1 MLTFKELNMIRIC
14 KKNFS
19 FIIGALTF
27 FTLTFN
33 QISSTFAQQLPF
45 LKESSYQ
52 AGEELEYRLRYGFV
66 NAATANLTVK
76 DSELKFS
83 GPHTFH
89 LTAKGKTTS
98 GFSLLF
104 PVDNRYDSYVD
115 SRNFLPYYYTENI
128 RENKYRRTD
137 IVRFNHNKQEV
148 TGNKGVFKSPSKQ
161 TFDMLSAYYFA
172 RNLDLNSVKIGQ
184 SFQLTYF
191 LSDEI
196 ANLGIEY
203 LGVEKVNTVLGEIE
217 CLKFSPQIKPGRIFK
232 KNSRL
237 YLWVTNDGNRIP
249 VKAQVE
255 ILVGSVTLEL
265 VSAKGLKYKLGEK
278 AK

>member
-1 MLTFKELNMIRIC
+1 MIKGYKYNKSIYIGTFLFFLFTIFQIGILN
-14 KKNFS
+14 
-19 FIIGALTF
+19 
-27 FTLTFN
+27 
-33 QISSTFAQQLPF
+33 AQQLPF
-45 LKESSYQ
+45 LKESSYK
-52 AGEELEYRLRYGFV
+52 AGEELKYKLRYGFV
-66 NAATANLTVK
+66 NAALATLTVK

-83 GPHTFH
+83 GPHTYH
-89 LTAKGKTTS
+89 LTAQGKTTS

-115 SRNFLPYYYTENI
+115 SRSFLPYYYTENI
-128 RENKYRRTD
+128 RENTYRRTD

-148 TGNKGVFKSPSKQ
+148 TSNKGFFKSPTKQ

-172 RNLDLNSVKIGQ
+172 RNLDLSSVKVGQ
-184 SFQLTYF
+184 SFTLTYF
-191 LSDEI
+191 LHDEI
-196 ANLGIEY
+196 AKLGIEY
-203 LGVEKVNTVLGEIE
+203 LGVETIKTALGEIE

-232 KNSRL
+232 KDSRL
-237 YLWVTNDGNRIP
+237 YLWVTNDGNRVP